1 MFAEGEFPMKTLLS
15 FLLILSLASLACGFS
30 LDIPSRPTPGA
41 EVTDEITVAV
51 PKPAQSGAEASGE
64 NGTPV
69 PLEIQLKLSFGTG
82 DLRLS
87 PGAEDALVQGTATYN
102 VADFKP
108 QVTTDGGLIEI
119 RQGEYRFQS
128 TNLANIVN
136 EWDLQLGEAP
146 MELTVSA
153 GAYNGQYELGG
164 LALTGLTIQDGAADV
179 TVSFAEPNLTE
190 MSVLRYETGAS
201 NVELIGLAN
210 AHFSTLVFNGGAGDF
225 TLDFSGDLQ
234 RDAIAT
240 IDSGFSDLKLVIP
253 ESVNAKVT
261 VEGAAVNVNHSSGW
275 AQNGQTY
282 RQASEGPLLTII
294 ISMGAGNVTITD

>member
-1 MFAEGEFPMKTLLS
+1 MKTLLS
-15 FLLILSLASLACGFS
+15 FLLILTLATLACGFS
-30 LDIPSRPTPGA
+30 VDIPSRPTPGA

-51 PKPAQSGAEASGE
+51 PKPAQSGAEVSGQ
-64 NGTPV
+64 NGAEV
-69 PLEIQLKLSFGTG
+69 PAETRLELSFGAG

-102 VADFKP
+102 IADFKP
-108 QVTTDGGLIEI
+108 TVTTQGGQVEI

-128 TNLANIVN
+128 TNLADIVN
-136 EWDLQLGEAP
+136 EWDLQLGDAP
-146 MELTVSA
+146 MELTVNA
-153 GAYNGQYELGG
+153 GAYNGIYELGG
-164 LALTGLTIQDGAADV
+164 LALTGLTIKDGAADV
-179 TVSFAEPNLTE
+179 SVSFAEPNLIE

-201 NVELIGLAN
+201 NVELSGLSNAN
-210 AHFSTLVFNGGAGDF
+210 FSTLVFNGGAGDF

-240 IDSGFSDLKLVIP
+240 VDSGFSDLKLVIP
-253 ESVNAKVT
+253 KEMNAKVT

-275 AQNGQTY
+275 AQSGQTY
-282 RQASEGPLLTII
+282 SQAGEGPLLTVI

>member
-1 MFAEGEFPMKTLLS
+1 MKTLLS
-15 FLLILSLASLACGFS
+15 FLLILTLASLACGFS
-30 LDIPSRPTPGA
+30 VDIPSRPTPGA
-41 EVTDEITVAV
+41 EVTDEITVAI
-51 PKPAQSGAEASGE
+51 PTPAQSGTEVSGE

-69 PLEIQLKLSFGTG
+69 PVEIQLKLSFGAG

-87 PGAEDALVQGTATYN
+87 PGADDALVQGTATYN

-108 QVTTDGGLIEI
+108 VVTSEGGQVEI
-119 RQGEYRFQS
+119 RQGEYRFHS
-128 TNLANIVN
+128 TNLADIVN
-136 EWDLQLGEAP
+136 EWDLKLGEAP
-146 MELTVSA
+146 MELTVNA
-153 GAYNGQYELGG
+153 GAYHGTYELGG
-164 LALTGLTIQDGAADV
+164 LALTGLTIKDGAADV
-179 TVSFAEPNLTE
+179 SVSFAEPNPTE

-201 NVELIGLAN
+201 NVELNGLAN
-210 AHFSTLVFNGGAGDF
+210 ANFSTLVFNGGAGDFTLDDF

-275 AQNGQTY
+275 AQDGQTY
-282 RQASEGPLLTII
+282 RQAGEGPLLTII
-294 ISMGAGNVTITD
+294 INMGAGNVTITD

>member
-1 MFAEGEFPMKTLLS
+1 MKTLLS

-30 LDIPSRPTPGA
+30 VDLPSRPTPGA

-51 PKPAQSGAEASGE
+51 PPSAQSGAEASGE
-64 NGTPV
+64 NGTPIPAEV
-69 PLEIQLKLSFGTG
+69 HLKLTFGAG

-108 QVTTDGGLIEI
+108 VVTSEGGQVEI

-128 TNLANIVN
+128 TNLTGIVN
-136 EWDLQLGEAP
+136 EWDLKLGATP
-146 MELTVSA
+146 MELTINA

-164 LALTGLTIQDGAADV
+164 LALTGLTIKDGAAEV
-179 TVSFAEPNLTE
+179 SVSFAEPNPAE
-190 MSVLRYETGAS
+190 MSLLRYETGAS
-201 NVELIGLAN
+201 KVELSGLAN
-210 AHFSTLVFNGGAGDF
+210 ANFSTLVFDGGAGDF

-234 RDAIAT
+234 RDAIVT

-253 ESVNAKVT
+253 ENVNAKVT
-261 VEGAAVNVNHSSGW
+261 LEGAAVNVNHSSGW
-275 AQNGQTY
+275 AQSGQTY
-282 RQASEGPLLTII
+282 SQAGEGPLLTILI
-294 ISMGAGNVTITD
+294 NMGAGNVTITD